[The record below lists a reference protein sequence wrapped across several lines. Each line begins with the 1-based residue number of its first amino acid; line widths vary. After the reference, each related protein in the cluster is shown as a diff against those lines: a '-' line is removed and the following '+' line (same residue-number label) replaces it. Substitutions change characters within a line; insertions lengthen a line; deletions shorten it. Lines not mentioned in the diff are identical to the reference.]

1 MDVFSMA
8 EALYRIYFQGE
19 QSMKSYENLLKM
31 PRENESLLKRVK
43 QEVRSVISGAE
54 IILYGSRA
62 RGDADSIS
70 DWDFLI
76 LVDQPLDRNLI
87 TEIKDRLY
95 DLELVTDTI
104 LSSIIRTRKEWDSPR
119 YSALPFKRAVE
130 QEGVQL

>member
-1 MDVFSMA
+1 
-8 EALYRIYFQGE
+8 
-19 QSMKSYENLLKM
+19 MKSYVNLQKR
-31 PRENESLLKRVK
+31 PRETESLLKRVK
-43 QEVRSVISGAE
+43 QEVHSVISGAD

-104 LSSIIRTRKEWDSPR
+104 LSSIIRTRKEWDSHR
-119 YSALPFKRAVE
+119 YSVLPFKRAVE

>member
-1 MDVFSMA
+1 
-8 EALYRIYFQGE
+8 
-19 QSMKSYENLLKM
+19 MKSYVNLQKR

-43 QEVRSVISGAE
+43 QEVHSVISGAE

-62 RGDADSIS
+62 RRDADSIL

-76 LVDQPLDRNLI
+76 LVDQPLDQNQI

-119 YSALPFKRAVE
+119 YSVLPFKLAVE

>member
-1 MDVFSMA
+1 
-8 EALYRIYFQGE
+8 
-19 QSMKSYENLLKM
+19 MKSYVNLQKQ
-31 PRENESLLKRVK
+31 PRQTESLLKRVK

-119 YSALPFKRAVE
+119 SLSDHII
-130 QEGVQL
+130 G